1 MSGKRRQDPVVAL
14 HVSQG
19 QSMNLDGEGY
29 RAQAEWPSLGG
40 LLGGSKGGEVNVGRE
55 EGRVQ

>member
-1 MSGKRRQDPVVAL
+1 
-14 HVSQG
+14 
-19 QSMNLDGEGY
+19 MNLDGEGY